1 MLAFPAVERVPVT
14 TISPLDAVTLSEPEG
29 RRMSVP
35 ISTEDPESE
44 SDAPSPADVVEAPAD
59 FANSKVPVE
68 DME

>member
-1 MLAFPAVERVPVT
+1 MSPA
-14 TISPLDAVTLSEPEG
+14 DAVTLSKPEG

-44 SDAPSPADVVEAPAD
+44 SDAPSPADATEVSVV

-68 DME
+68 DRE

>member
-14 TISPLDAVTLSEPEG
+14 RMEPVDAVTSSEPEG
-29 RRMSVP
+29 RRMSDP
-35 ISTEDPESE
+35 RLTEDPASE
-44 SDAPSPADVVEAPAD
+44 SVAPSPADVVEAPAD